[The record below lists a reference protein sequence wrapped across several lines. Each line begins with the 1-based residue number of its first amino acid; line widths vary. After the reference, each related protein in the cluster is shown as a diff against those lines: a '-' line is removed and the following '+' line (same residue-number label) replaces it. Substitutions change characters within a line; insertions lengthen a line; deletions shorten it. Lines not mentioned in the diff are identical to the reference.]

1 MIELENV
8 VKLFKHKGPDGK
20 TAVKTAVNGLSL
32 RINKG
37 EIFGLLGP
45 NGAGKTTTIRML
57 TTLTQPSGGKFF
69 MMESHLKEMRG

>member
-1 MIELENV
+1 MIELKNAI
-8 VKLFKHKGPDGK
+8 KRFKHKGPDGK
-20 TAVKTAVNGLSL
+20 TAIKTAVNGLSL

-57 TTLTQPSGGKFF
+57 TTLTQPSEGEILYD
-69 MMESHLKEMRG
+69 ESPLKEMRG